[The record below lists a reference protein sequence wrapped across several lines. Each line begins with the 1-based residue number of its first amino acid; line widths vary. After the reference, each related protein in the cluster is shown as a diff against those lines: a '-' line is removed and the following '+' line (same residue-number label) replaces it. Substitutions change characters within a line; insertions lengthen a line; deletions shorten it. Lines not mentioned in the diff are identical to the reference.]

1 MINSSLLISASIFA
15 DHNHSSSAKTM
26 HHHDLSDSIKKAVM
40 NSDRPEK
47 DMARDKDR
55 KPAEVM
61 KFSGIKPGDI
71 VADIGSA
78 GGYYTRIL
86 SDLVGSEG
94 HVYGFNGNEF
104 ARIFKNGN
112 PTDPIAEARENV
124 SSIMG
129 TFNDP
134 NFPEVLD
141 AAIVVLIYHDTH
153 LTYLNI
159 DSVSM
164 NQSIYDALKPGGT
177 YLVIDHSAEPG
188 SGLRDVES
196 LHRID
201 QEIVLKEVESVGFRL
216 VDESDILKNS
226 DDNLDTMVMLPNVK
240 GKSDRFIYKFIK
252 PE

>member
-1 MINSSLLISASIFA
+1 
-15 DHNHSSSAKTM
+15 
-26 HHHDLSDSIKKAVM
+26 
-40 NSDRPEK
+40 
-47 DMARDKDR
+47 
-55 KPAEVM
+55 
-61 KFSGIKPGDI
+61 
-71 VADIGSA
+71 
-78 GGYYTRIL
+78 
-86 SDLVGSEG
+86 
-94 HVYGFNGNEF
+94 
-104 ARIFKNGN
+104 
-112 PTDPIAEARENV
+112 
-124 SSIMG
+124 MG

-134 NFPEVLD
+134 NFPEILD

-153 LTYLNI
+153 LKYLNI